1 RCRIATDGPLAAPRS
16 TGDRTGHDDTDSKIS
31 TPDTRSKSW
40 STTPDWSSST
50 RTSGR
55 ALRILKYVLK
65 FGCPSHPGISSMPE
79 EKPSPEP
86 EGPPVPAKPERAER
100 GGKKKDE
107 EKEEPKAPRGPK
119 KLEGVKEDFRYIV
132 RMANTDLD
140 GTRSVSYSLTAIPGV
155 GIRVSET
162 VVDLHL
168 TGADVEIRRRD
179 DINRMKMIR
188 SYKGVRHETGQK
200 VRGQRTRSN
209 GRTGLTVGVT
219 KKAALAAAQAKK
231 AEEAAPKKEEK
242 KEEKKEPAK
251 V

>member
-1 RCRIATDGPLAAPRS
+1 
-16 TGDRTGHDDTDSKIS
+16 
-31 TPDTRSKSW
+31 
-40 STTPDWSSST
+40 
-50 RTSGR
+50 
-55 ALRILKYVLK
+55 
-65 FGCPSHPGISSMPE
+65 MPE

-86 EGPPVPAKPERAER
+86 EGPPVPAKAERAER

-140 GTRSVSYSLTAIPGV
+140 GTRAVAISLTAIPGV
-155 GIRVSET
+155 GIRISEAVTDLAGVSRTERLGNLSEEQTDKIEATFGNLGEAFPHWMVNRPKDWET
-162 VVDLHL
+162 GLDLHAI
-168 TGADVEIRRRD
+168 GSDVEIRRRD

-209 GRTGLTVGVT
+209 GRTGLSLRVARATR
-219 KKAALAAAQAKK
+219 
-231 AEEAAPKKEEK
+231 
-242 KEEKKEPAK
+242 
-251 V
+251 

>member
-1 RCRIATDGPLAAPRS
+1 
-16 TGDRTGHDDTDSKIS
+16 
-31 TPDTRSKSW
+31 
-40 STTPDWSSST
+40 
-50 RTSGR
+50 
-55 ALRILKYVLK
+55 
-65 FGCPSHPGISSMPE
+65 MPE

-86 EGPPVPAKPERAER
+86 EGPPAPAKGEKPERAPKR
-100 GGKKKDE
+100 KAE
-107 EKEEPKAPRGPK
+107 EKEEPKAPKGPK
-119 KLEGVKEDFRYIV
+119 KLEGVKEDFPHGMVNRPK
-132 RMANTDLD
+132 DW
-140 GTRSVSYSLTAIPGV
+140 
-155 GIRVSET
+155 ET
-162 VVDLHL
+162 GVDLHAV
-168 TGADVEIRRRD
+168 GADGEIRRRD

-188 SYKGVRHETGQK
+188 SYKGGRHETGQK

>member
-1 RCRIATDGPLAAPRS
+1 MLAS
-16 TGDRTGHDDTDSKIS
+16 
-31 TPDTRSKSW
+31 
-40 STTPDWSSST
+40 SSST
-50 RTSGR
+50 RASGR

-140 GTRSVSYSLTAIPGV
+140 GTRSVSYSLTAIQGV
-155 GIRVSET
+155 GIRVSEAVADLAGGPRTERLGNLSEGQTDKSEET
-162 VVDLHL
+162 VANLG
-168 TGADVEIRRRD
+168 GAFPHSIV
-179 DINRMKMIR
+179 NR
-188 SYKGVRHETGQK
+188 
-200 VRGQRTRSN
+200 
-209 GRTGLTVGVT
+209 
-219 KKAALAAAQAKK
+219 
-231 AEEAAPKKEEK
+231 PKNR
-242 KEEKKEPAK
+242 EPGG
-251 V
+251 

>member
-1 RCRIATDGPLAAPRS
+1 
-16 TGDRTGHDDTDSKIS
+16 
-31 TPDTRSKSW
+31 
-40 STTPDWSSST
+40 
-50 RTSGR
+50 
-55 ALRILKYVLK
+55 
-65 FGCPSHPGISSMPE
+65 MPE

-155 GIRVSET
+155 GIRISEAVADLAGVPRT
-162 VVDLHL
+162 ERLGNLSEEQTDKIEATFANLGEAFPHWMVNRPKDWETGADLHL

-231 AEEAAPKKEEK
+231 AEEAGAGAKKEEK
-242 KEEKKEPAK
+242 KEEKKPEAK

>member
-1 RCRIATDGPLAAPRS
+1 
-16 TGDRTGHDDTDSKIS
+16 
-31 TPDTRSKSW
+31 
-40 STTPDWSSST
+40 
-50 RTSGR
+50 
-55 ALRILKYVLK
+55 
-65 FGCPSHPGISSMPE
+65 MPE

-119 KLEGVKEDFRYIV
+119 KLEGVKEDFRYYIV

-155 GIRVSET
+155 GIRVSEAVADLAGVPRT
-162 VVDLHL
+162 ERLGNLSEEQTDKIEATFANLGEAFPHWMVNRPKDWETGVDLHL

-200 VRGQRTRSN
+200 RGDEEGRPRRRPGEEGGGSRPEEGREERREEGTGQGVSRWAIRSFPERSSSGLPIRGKRSASRRRTN
-209 GRTGLTVGVT
+209 C
-219 KKAALAAAQAKK
+219 
-231 AEEAAPKKEEK
+231 
-242 KEEKKEPAK
+242 
-251 V
+251 

>member
-1 RCRIATDGPLAAPRS
+1 
-16 TGDRTGHDDTDSKIS
+16 
-31 TPDTRSKSW
+31 
-40 STTPDWSSST
+40 
-50 RTSGR
+50 
-55 ALRILKYVLK
+55 
-65 FGCPSHPGISSMPE
+65 MPE

-86 EGPPVPAKPERAER
+86 EGPPAPARGEKPERAPKR
-100 GGKKKDE
+100 KAE
-107 EKEEPKAPRGPK
+107 EKEEPKAPKGPK

-132 RMANTDLD
+132 RMANTDLHA
-140 GTRSVSYSLTAIPGV
+140 V
-155 GIRVSET
+155 
-162 VVDLHL
+162 
-168 TGADVEIRRRD
+168 GADVEIRRRD

-231 AEEAAPKKEEK
+231 AEEAGAKKEEK
-242 KEEKKEPAK
+242 KEEKKPEAK